1 MREYR
6 LEKGWR
12 TRFKSSGPL
21 SQAEAWID
29 LIETADEF
37 GIIDKTVRQLATSWG
52 WSKTT
57 AHKFLRA
64 LEDEELLA
72 SRTNS
77 GQITLV
83 SPMTYVV
90 APGQNAEKVP
100 YIGNGKPIDS
110 KTLIGKPIVQGACQK
125 YRWAGAVIKLNETD
139 YKKFQKRYHAIEDL
153 DGLLATIDDEFAG
166 NPKKNN
172 QWFYVLGKKL
182 NYQHQ
187 NALERKRNT
196 ASRQSSMAK
205 IDKWQP
211 V

>member
-12 TRFKSSGPL
+12 TRFKTSGPL
-21 SQAEAWID
+21 SQAEAFID
-29 LIETADEF
+29 LIENADEF
-37 GIIDKTVRQLATSWG
+37 GIIDKTVRELATSWR
-52 WSKTT
+52 WSKST
-57 AHKFLRA
+57 AQDFLCA
-64 LEDEELLA
+64 LKKEELLA

-77 GQITLV
+77 GQIKLV
-83 SPMTYVV
+83 APMTYVV
-90 APGQNAEKVP
+90 APGQNPEKVP
-100 YIGNGKPIDS
+100 YIGNTLTNS
-110 KTLIGKPIVQGACQK
+110 KTSIGKPIEQESCQK

-139 YKKFQKRYHAIEDL
+139 YQKFQTRYHAIEDL

>member
-1 MREYR
+1 MHEYR

-21 SQAEAWID
+21 SQAEAFID
-29 LIETADEF
+29 LIENADEF
-37 GIIDKTVRQLATSWG
+37 GIIDKTVRELATSWR
-52 WSKTT
+52 WSKST
-57 AHKFLRA
+57 AQDFLCA
-64 LEDEELLA
+64 LKKEELLA

-77 GQITLV
+77 GQIKLV
-83 SPMTYVV
+83 APMTYVV
-90 APGQNAEKVP
+90 APGQNPEKVP
-100 YIGNGKPIDS
+100 YIGNNITSS
-110 KTLIGKPIVQGACQK
+110 KTLIDKPIVQESCQK

-139 YKKFQKRYHAIEDL
+139 YQKFQTRYHAIEDL

-166 NPKKNN
+166 NPPKKN
-172 QWFYVLGKKL
+172 QWFFVLGKKL

>member
-12 TRFKSSGPL
+12 TRFKTSGPL

-52 WSKTT
+52 WSKSTVQD
-57 AHKFLRA
+57 FISA
-64 LEDEELLA
+64 LKKEKLLA

-77 GQITLV
+77 GQNKLV
-83 SPMTYVV
+83 APMTYVV
-90 APGQNAEKVP
+90 APGQNPEKVP
-100 YIGNGKPIDS
+100 YIGNTLTNS
-110 KTLIGKPIVQGACQK
+110 KSSIGKPIEQESCQK

-139 YKKFQKRYHAIEDL
+139 YQKFQTLYHAIEDL
-153 DGLLATIDDEFAG
+153 DALLATIDDEFAG
-166 NPKKNN
+166 NPPKKN
-172 QWFYVLGKKL
+172 QWFFVLGKKL

-196 ASRQSSMAK
+196 ASRQSSIAR
-205 IDKWQP
+205 IDKWKAI
-211 V
+211 